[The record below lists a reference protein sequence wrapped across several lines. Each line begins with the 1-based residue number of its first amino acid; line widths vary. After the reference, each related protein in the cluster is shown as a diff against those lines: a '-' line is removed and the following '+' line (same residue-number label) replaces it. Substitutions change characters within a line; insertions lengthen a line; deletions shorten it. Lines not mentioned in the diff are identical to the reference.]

1 MHSEVRAELTSDTS
15 WQLRTTGG
23 QKEYA
28 AGRVCAV
35 LPVLPASWLGCACIS
50 VLRERGARMQASG
63 HCSAQALIT
72 MARTSQSNHRS

>member
-35 LPVLPASWLGCACIS
+35 LPVLPASWLG
-50 VLRERGARMQASG
+50 
-63 HCSAQALIT
+63 
-72 MARTSQSNHRS
+72 